1 MAYEGGS
8 EEANNE
14 HEEGVLDDDIGCS
27 KFQDKEGPKQNRRQG
42 KSLCYYI
49 QLWVTKGVQ
58 ESIQENWRRGSNS

>member
-49 QLWVTKGVQ
+49 
-58 ESIQENWRRGSNS
+58 